1 MTGLITKL
9 TQKIDGWKQE
19 VQQLV
24 KTSGNIKVSDVTV
37 SQLYGG
43 MRGIKSL
50 SCDTS
55 VVPDDQGLIIR
66 NYFLKDL
73 TEYLP
78 EEIFYLLLTGELP
91 TPTELTE
98 FQTEL
103 KSRKNVP
110 NYVWDVLK
118 AMPSD
123 SHPMAMLSAALLSM
137 QKESVFAKSYEK
149 GCKKDEYWKHTLDD
163 SMNIVAKLPGIS
175 AAIYRLRFNKGE
187 LIQPD
192 PDMDFTSDFLYMM
205 GLDHKNTEIYNLFR
219 LYLVCHCDHE
229 GGNVSSLTSA
239 TVNSALSD
247 LYYSMSAGFN
257 GLAGPL
263 HGRANQECIDWIIKL
278 NQKYNGVPTK
288 EDLIQFVTET
298 LKAGKVIPGY
308 GHAILRIVD
317 PRFEAFMKYGN
328 KYCADEPIFQSV
340 KLVFETVPD
349 ILKTIEKIKD
359 PWPNIDA
366 ISGALLYHYGV
377 REFLYYTNIFA
388 LSRALG
394 FASQAVMNRGMMLP
408 LIRPKSVTTE
418 FVKNLVANNS

>member
-137 QKESVFAKSYEK
+137 QKESVFAKNYEK

-219 LYLVCHCDHE
+219 LFLVCHCDHE

-298 LKAGKVIPGY
+298 LKAGKVIPG
-308 GHAILRIVD
+308 LWSCN
-317 PRFEAFMKYGN
+317 F
-328 KYCADEPIFQSV
+328 
-340 KLVFETVPD
+340 
-349 ILKTIEKIKD
+349 
-359 PWPNIDA
+359 
-366 ISGALLYHYGV
+366 
-377 REFLYYTNIFA
+377 
-388 LSRALG
+388 
-394 FASQAVMNRGMMLP
+394 
-408 LIRPKSVTTE
+408 
-418 FVKNLVANNS
+418 KNC